1 MFKGFYT
8 ATTGML
14 SQQRKSDMLTN
25 NMANANTPGFK
36 ADQASLRAFP
46 EMLLQQLQSN
56 GVPGKDKSQWTGKK
70 EVGLLNTGVYVQEV
84 TPNFAQGDVR
94 ETGRRTDV
102 ALINRIV
109 PVNEEGVKGTFFFT
123 VRDENNSIRYTRN
136 GNFTLDGQG
145 FLTTNEGL
153 YVMDRNNQPIQL
165 QGTDFQINSQGTVME
180 NGQSVAQLNI
190 AMTEN
195 ANSMMKEGNGLYRTD
210 NELPLPSAFGNPAV
224 SFDIQQGSLERS
236 NVDVTQTMTEL
247 LSAYRAFEANQ
258 KIVQAYDRSM
268 EKAANEIGRLR

>member
-1 MFKGFYT
+1 MFKGFY
-8 ATTGML
+8 AAATGML

-36 ADQASLRAFP
+36 ADQASFRAFP
-46 EMLLQQLQSN
+46 EMLLQQLESS
-56 GVPGKDKSQWTGKK
+56 GVPGQNTSRLAGKR
-70 EVGLLNTGVYVQEV
+70 EVGLLNTGVYMQEV
-84 TPNFAQGDVR
+84 TPNFTQGDVR

-123 VRDENNSIRYTRN
+123 VRDGNHSMRYTRN

-145 FLTTNEGL
+145 FLTTNDGL
-153 YVMDRNNQPIQL
+153 YVMDRNNRPIQL
-165 QGTDFQINSQGTVME
+165 QSTDFEINSQGAIIE
-180 NGQSVAQLNI
+180 NGQPVAQLNI
-190 AMTEN
+190 AMAED
-195 ANSMMKEGNGLYRTD
+195 AGKMIKEGNGLYRTED
-210 NELPLPSAFGNPAV
+210 ELPLQSAFGNPAV
-224 SFDIQQGSLERS
+224 SFEVQQGSLERS

-268 EKAANEIGRLR
+268 DKAANEIGRLR